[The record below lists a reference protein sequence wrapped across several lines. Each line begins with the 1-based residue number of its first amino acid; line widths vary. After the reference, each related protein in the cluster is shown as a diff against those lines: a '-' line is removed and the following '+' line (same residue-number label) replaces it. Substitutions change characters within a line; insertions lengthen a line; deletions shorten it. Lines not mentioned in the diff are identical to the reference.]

1 MRLSLPAA
9 VLACLALA
17 APAAA
22 APKPATF
29 QVGAASE
36 SIAPIPG
43 VPVYAGG
50 FGASPPIT
58 TTHDPIEVR
67 AFYVSNGK
75 KAVAMATVDAQ
86 AYFAAY
92 QEGPDYG
99 ITSVREEAA
108 KEIGGG
114 MSGSDI
120 IVQATHTHAG
130 ATLEGIWGPVPLPYL
145 KLVHDQA
152 VKALVEAARSARAAH
167 LQIGTYDAPW
177 ISNIDTNQTD
187 SYPGW
192 AQ

>member
-1 MRLSLPAA
+1 MRLSLPVA

-22 APKPATF
+22 APQPATF

-99 ITSVREEAA
+99 ITSVREQAA
-108 KEIGGG
+108 QQIGGG
-114 MSGSDI
+114 MDRSDI

-130 ATLEGIWGPVPLPYL
+130 ATLEGIWGPVPVPYV
-145 KLVHDQA
+145 KLCHVQV
-152 VKALVEAARSARAAH
+152 VKALVEAARNAKAAH

-177 ISNIDTNQTD
+177 ISN
-187 SYPGW
+187 
-192 AQ
+192 

>member
-1 MRLSLPAA
+1 MRIRWSLPLAL
-9 VLACLALA
+9 LACAVVC
-17 APAAA
+17 APVAA
-22 APKPATF
+22 APKPADF
-29 QVGAASE
+29 KVGAAVE

-58 TTHDPIEVR
+58 TEHDPVQVR
-67 AFYVSNGK
+67 AIYVSNGK
-75 KAVAMATVDAQ
+75 HAVAMATVDAQ

-108 KEIGGG
+108 QQIGG
-114 MSGSDI
+114 MDRADI

-145 KLVHDQA
+145 KLVHDQT
-152 VKALVEAARSARAAH
+152 VKALVEAARNAKAAH

-177 ISNIDTNQTD
+177 ISNIDNNQTD
-187 SYPGW
+187 SYPG
-192 AQ
+192 